1 MSDKENPYDN
11 IDISKNEQ
19 NSEIE
24 SQISIDKI
32 KDHIDSLSKSANLN
46 KLLKTKEKIKKSK
59 SKDIEF
65 SPPVIYNGDNAII
78 FPNTINVI
86 QGQAGVHKS
95 RLAEYFCSAILKKVN
110 CNDELLGLKRNF
122 SNEFYTVVYVDT
134 ERNLSQQ
141 FPYSLQQI
149 QIRAGYD
156 KIDHP
161 PKFEYISLL
170 EIKRNERFDALN
182 DYLQYLKKSTTD
194 SLFIVLDVS
203 TDCIDDFN
211 QTDAS
216 MKLIDLMNM
225 AINEHNVIFLCL
237 IHENPNSN
245 KARGHF
251 GTELMNKAS
260 TVMQV
265 GFEKDGNNS
274 ETDLIRLKYLKCRS
288 STRYLPVYFKYD
300 NLSKGL
306 ILADQNEVAKL
317 AQSRLKKANIEQVA
331 NQLVNYLID
340 GERLSR
346 SDLLDKLCAVLD
358 VSKRTIEERIS
369 EIYRSGM
376 EIIDSNG
383 LVYKLNKEG
392 EKKRLYY
399 SLTPSNLLD

>member
-1 MSDKENPYDN
+1 M
-11 IDISKNEQ
+11 
-19 NSEIE
+19 
-24 SQISIDKI
+24 IDKTQTVNNTFDNSNQNLEI
-32 KDHIDSLSKSANLN
+32 SSYITLNTINDHIDNLLLSDNLSKI
-46 KLLKTKEKIKKSK
+46 LKTREKIKKSK

-65 SPPVIYNGDNAII
+65 SPPVIYQYDNAII

-110 CNDELLGLKRNF
+110 CDNTLLGLKRNF

-182 DYLQYLKKSTTD
+182 DYLQHLKERTTD

-225 AINEHNVIFLCL
+225 AINEHNVVFLCL

-288 STRYLPVYFKYD
+288 SARYLPVHFKYD

-306 ILADQNEVAKL
+306 ILADQNEVSNL
-317 AQSRLKKANIEQVA
+317 AQSRLKKANVEQVA
-331 NQLVNYLID
+331 NQLVNYLIE

-358 VSKRTIEERIS
+358 VSERTIEERIS
-369 EIYRSGM
+369 EIYKSGM
-376 EIIDSNG
+376 EIFDSNG
-383 LVYKLNKEG
+383 LAFKLNKEG
-392 EKKRLYY
+392 DKKRLYY
-399 SLTPSNLLD
+399 SLTPSNLVD